1 MHRVL
6 RLSSATACVL
16 ALAGLTACSI
26 VPMNSP
32 YPASYPASYPAKTPA
47 PAPAPYPGQYPAS
60 QYPNQY
66 PSQTRAPVQVQTPP
80 ANAVEYGR
88 VTNIEVVQTPQQA
101 QGSGLGAILGGVAGA
116 VVGHQ
121 IGGGT
126 GRDLATIAGAV
137 GGALAGNEIEKSG
150 NAKVVQTYR
159 ATVRLDSGSAR
170 TYELSSASDLHI
182 GDRVRIQN
190 GQLSRY

>member
-1 MHRVL
+1 
-6 RLSSATACVL
+6 
-16 ALAGLTACSI
+16 
-26 VPMNSP
+26 
-32 YPASYPASYPAKTPA
+32 
-47 PAPAPYPGQYPAS
+47 
-60 QYPNQY
+60 
-66 PSQTRAPVQVQTPP
+66 
-80 ANAVEYGR
+80 
-88 VTNIEVVQTPQQA
+88 
-101 QGSGLGAILGGVAGA
+101 VAGA
-116 VVGHQ
+116 VVGRQ

-150 NAKVVQTYR
+150 NARVLQTYR

-170 TYELSSASDLHI
+170 AYELSSASDLHI